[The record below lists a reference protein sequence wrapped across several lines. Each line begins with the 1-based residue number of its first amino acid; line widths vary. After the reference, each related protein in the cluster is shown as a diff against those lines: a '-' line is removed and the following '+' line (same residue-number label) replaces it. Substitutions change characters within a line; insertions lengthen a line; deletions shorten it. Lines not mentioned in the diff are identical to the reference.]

1 MPIMSIE
8 RPSYLIIDN
17 SVLSMLTE
25 WHCAENMRTQ
35 PTQLLA
41 QTQQWLLDAIE
52 IMRPHAVEN
61 VLYTSNLVSV
71 EFKPDK
77 GHLGSCGLAT
87 AQIGAMANA
96 VRAQLKEIVVDAS
109 HLPVLR
115 GIPNANKRLVHPK
128 DGLSDP
134 DLSLLHLGLQ
144 LTQYGQPVVILSND
158 QDLLDFTTWARIQKP
173 LKTGTINPLL
183 LESETGLGF
192 LELLHRSCSIS
203 SDKMRKM
210 INYLI
215 NDTMGRMQ
223 PKADGTQLSLQKAMK
238 IVNKVTSINDL
249 FAKAVEIKAE
259 NRRMAA

>member
-1 MPIMSIE
+1 MPITSIE

-25 WHCAENMRTQ
+25 WHCAENMRM
-35 PTQLLA
+35 PPAQLLA
-41 QTQQWLLDAIE
+41 QTQQWILEVIE

-61 VLYTSNLVSV
+61 ALYTSNLVCA
-71 EFKPDK
+71 EFKPEK
-77 GHLGSCGLAT
+77 GYLGSCGLAT
-87 AQIGAMANA
+87 AQIGTMATA
-96 VRAQLKEIVVDAS
+96 VKGQLKEIEVDVN
-109 HLPVLR
+109 HLSALR
-115 GIPNANKRLVHPK
+115 AIPNANKRLVHPK
-128 DGLSDP
+128 DGLSNP
-134 DLSLLHLGLQ
+134 DLSLVHLGLQ
-144 LTQYGQPVVILSND
+144 LTQHGHPVIVLSND
-158 QDLLDFTTWARIQKP
+158 QDLLDFTTWARIQRP
-173 LKTGTINPLL
+173 LRTDTINPLL
-183 LESETGLGF
+183 LECETGLGF
-192 LELLHRSCSIS
+192 LELLHRGCSIS